1 VPSDIAVAIPARP
14 EFVHVLRAV
23 VASVAARLDFPYDAI
38 EDLRI
43 VVDEACAQLLKVAG
57 SATLRLRITPSSGE
71 ILLLASTD
79 APSESWPTREA
90 ERTLGWQVIEGLT
103 DQASFARDHGA
114 PALRMAKRLGEASA

>member
-1 VPSDIAVAIPARP
+1 VPRDIAVAIPARP
-14 EFVHVLRAV
+14 EFIHVLRAV
-23 VASVAARLDFPYDAI
+23 VASVAARMDFPYDAI

-43 VVDEACAQLLKVAG
+43 VVDEACTQLLRVEG

-79 APSESWPTREA
+79 ARSESWPTTES

-103 DQASFARDHGA
+103 DQASFARDEGA
-114 PALRMAKRLGEASA
+114 PALRMSKRLGGAIP